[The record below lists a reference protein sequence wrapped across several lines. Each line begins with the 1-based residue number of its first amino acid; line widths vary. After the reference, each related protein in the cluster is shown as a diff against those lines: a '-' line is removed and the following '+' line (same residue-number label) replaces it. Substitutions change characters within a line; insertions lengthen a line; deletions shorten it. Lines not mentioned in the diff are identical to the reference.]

1 MLFLWLLALLITALM
16 TGPVTVLNALMPDG
30 PWSYLVPLLAF
41 VAVEAVLTTQ
51 WLMRPQQRQLSHF
64 QYRLAEGVFLLLTVR
79 LLTWIIGGINPTGA
93 VLLEYWLNPISF
105 LDATFVLYTIT
116 VLITWQESAFLARL
130 WLRLPLD
137 EGEQMTLSD
146 RSSLSPLDN
155 DRRLRHSDRAA
166 LSGQFFTHWVYGGVV
181 LLVCTA
187 LVSLDVAELAEPF
200 SLRTL
205 NRLGVPPLLLTALL
219 VYLLVGLWLYSQTRW
234 QVLKVRWSVARTTI
248 QPGLEQTW
256 SRSVGWLIAG
266 VALAAAFLPIGST
279 FGIARI
285 LQFIVFIIV
294 GLAQLLVFLVIFL
307 LNLPLLLLNEP
318 GGNEPELIEPLNLTP
333 PELALPTPPPSG
345 PNLLANGLFWLV
357 LIALTVVAIIFFW
370 RERGFS
376 LGGGSLN
383 QWWQALLAMWR
394 AWWSGFRGRVTTLA
408 QALQRGREPDT
419 AVTPSPWGFLHLN
432 ALSPREQIRYFYLA
446 AVRRAGEKGVE
457 RGKAETPLEFA
468 QDLQKTWPEAEAE
481 ISELTDAFLQAR
493 YTPQPITP
501 EDVGPVKRTW
511 KRIKA
516 SLRRRAN

>member
-16 TGPVTVLNALMPDG
+16 TGPVTVLNALIPDG

-41 VAVEAVLTTQ
+41 VAVETMLTTQ
-51 WLMRPQQRQLSHF
+51 WLMRPQQRQLNHLR
-64 QYRLAEGVFLLLTVR
+64 YRVAEGVFLLLIVR
-79 LLTWIIGGINPTGA
+79 LLTWAVSGINPTGPI
-93 VLLEYWLNPISF
+93 LLSYWLEPLTF
-105 LDATFVLYTIT
+105 LDAAFVFYAIL
-116 VLITWQESAFLARL
+116 VLITWQESAFLAGL

-146 RSSLSPLDN
+146 RSSLSPMDN

-166 LSGQFFTHWVYGGVV
+166 QSGQFFTHWVYGGVV

-234 QVLKVRWSVARTTI
+234 QVLKVRWSVARTSI
-248 QPGLEQTW
+248 QPGLEKTW

-285 LQFIVFIIV
+285 LQFILFIIV

-307 LNLPLLLLNEP
+307 LNLPLLLLSEP

-333 PELALPTPPPSG
+333 PELVLPVPPPGG

-357 LIALTVVAIIFFW
+357 LIGLTVAAILFFW

-376 LGGGSLN
+376 LGGGSLS
-383 QWWQALLAMWR
+383 QWWQALLTMWR
-394 AWWSGFRGRVTTLA
+394 AWWSGFRGRVTILA
-408 QALQRGREPDT
+408 QALQRGREPVSSEST
-419 AVTPSPWGFLHLN
+419 SPWGFFRLST
-432 ALSPREQIRYFYLA
+432 LSPREQIRYFYLA
-446 AVRRAGEKGVE
+446 TVRRAGEKGVE
-457 RGKAETPLEFA
+457 RGQAETPLEFA
-468 QDLQKTWPEAEAE
+468 QDLKQTWPEAEAE
-481 ISELTDAFLQAR
+481 ITELTDAFLQAR
-493 YTPQPITP
+493 YTPQPLTP

-511 KRIKA
+511 KRVKA